1 MRSRIVHNC
10 ENSREERALEELTV
24 LNVLSDE
31 KENEN

>member
-10 ENSREERALEELTV
+10 EKPREERALEELTV